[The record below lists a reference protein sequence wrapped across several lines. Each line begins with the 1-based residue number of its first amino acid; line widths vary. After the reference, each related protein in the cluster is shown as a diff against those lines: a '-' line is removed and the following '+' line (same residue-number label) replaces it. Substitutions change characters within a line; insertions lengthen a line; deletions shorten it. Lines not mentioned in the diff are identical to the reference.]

1 MVKKNVETETETTA
15 VATATKTEVAV
26 QAPPALGYGAADDI
40 GGKDIKIE
48 RILLTQSMTKKV
60 QADEVE
66 KGKLIIQSTLE
77 ELGSIKSKSSEA
89 QDMEFIPVKAMR
101 YWVETDKDTQE
112 FIARFPA
119 LDPDEHEWEEKRG
132 ARTIKR
138 TYTHAFIV
146 LLPSK
151 IANMEDAPIELAF
164 RSTNLQCAQSINMKL
179 LSMKRHN
186 LPSWAK
192 VFKLKIDTKTKGDN
206 MWYITTDS
214 ISRDSTPEEIKIAE
228 EWAKM
233 LQTATLKL
241 DENDGGGE
249 GSSNSL
255 PPLNGDDDATY

>member
-15 VATATKTEVAV
+15 VATAAQTGLAT
-26 QAPPALGYGAADDI
+26 QAPPALGFGAADDI

-60 QADEVE
+60 QSDEVE

-89 QDMEFIPVKAMR
+89 KEMEFIPIKAMR

-112 FIARFPA
+112 FITRYPA
-119 LDPDEHEWEEKRG
+119 LDPDEHAWEEQRG
-132 ARTIKR
+132 ARTVKR

-151 IANMEDAPIELAF
+151 IASMEDAPVELAF

-206 MWYITTDS
+206 MWYITNDS

-228 EWAKM
+228 EWAKI

-241 DENDGGGE
+241 DDNEGGE
-249 GSSNSL
+249 GPANPL
-255 PPLNGDDDATY
+255 PPLNGDDDQSY